1 MKCLKYLFT
10 LIMCFEVVTK
20 KTISQFVPFL
30 EEDENTFN
38 FSLILEEN
46 SRVEAYMDKCPL
58 KVLGGQEIN
67 ITQAPYQVAIRKHI
81 LYGFIWSA
89 FCGGSLITMTY
100 VVTAAH
106 CFIDSQGHF
115 KKLSIRKVVAGTMKT
130 TATMFQSTKGE
141 QWRNIKNVY
150 KHKFYDQKLF
160 EHDFAIVEVASP
172 FVITD
177 TVKPIRL
184 YNLKRD
190 KKIEKGLQC
199 SVSGFGLKEN
209 SLNAVCVPIVT
220 MDACKMFYYE
230 EYLHPSSLCAGA
242 SGKDSCQGDSGG
254 PLVCYGVL
262 VGVVAWGGVCGVQ
275 PGVYTKISAYTGG
288 KDVPFTKNNVM
299 RTKSCIGILMIFL
312 F

>member
-1 MKCLKYLFT
+1 
-10 LIMCFEVVTK
+10 
-20 KTISQFVPFL
+20 
-30 EEDENTFN
+30 
-38 FSLILEEN
+38 
-46 SRVEAYMDKCPL
+46 MDKCPL

-67 ITQAPYQVAIRKHI
+67 ITQAPYQ
-81 LYGFIWSA
+81 
-89 FCGGSLITMTY
+89 
-100 VVTAAH
+100 
-106 CFIDSQGHF
+106 
-115 KKLSIRKVVAGTMKT
+115 
-130 TATMFQSTKGE
+130 
-141 QWRNIKNVY
+141 
-150 KHKFYDQKLF
+150 
-160 EHDFAIVEVASP
+160 VASP

-209 SLNAVCVPIVT
+209 
-220 MDACKMFYYE
+220 
-230 EYLHPSSLCAGA
+230 
-242 SGKDSCQGDSGG
+242 GDSGG